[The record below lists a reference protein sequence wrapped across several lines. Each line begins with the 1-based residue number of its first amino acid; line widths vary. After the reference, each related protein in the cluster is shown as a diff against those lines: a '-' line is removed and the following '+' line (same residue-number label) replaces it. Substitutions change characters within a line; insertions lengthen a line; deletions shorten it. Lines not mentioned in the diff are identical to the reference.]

1 MPTVTPWNPEQ
12 VPILSRLRAQFP
24 DAVPIGTYLD
34 RVATALD
41 PFEFRPDDT
50 FAAVSICRDELTQ
63 HLIEEVAQR
72 WHRPFA
78 LGGLGGLPSLGRTG
92 WQACLSH
99 VPDADGRGHLL
110 VFGMPHIGMDPDGG
124 FGQSLRRQQDRP
136 TATCGAINALVD
148 TVKRGTVDSL
158 PAGLDDHEAQRLLRF
173 ADGGSGAVPLEVVEL
188 THRVA
193 DAIETEMW
201 TELDAL
207 EAWRDMDVAVFCGVQ
222 IHVPERSDHV
232 LATGAS
238 VQLADGERRQLDL

>member
-1 MPTVTPWNPEQ
+1 MWDPDP
-12 VPILSRLRAQFP
+12 VPILSRLRSQFP
-24 DAVPIGTYLD
+24 DAVPVGTYLD

-41 PFEFRPDDT
+41 PFDFRPDDT

-63 HLIEEVAQR
+63 RLIEDVAQR

-99 VPDADGRGHLL
+99 VPDAAGRGHLL

-124 FGQSLRRQQDRP
+124 LGQSLRRQQAQP
-136 TATCGAINALVD
+136 TSTCGAIASLLA
-148 TVKRGTVDSL
+148 TLKHGAPESL
-158 PAGLDDHEAQRLLRF
+158 PPGLDDREAQRLLDF
-173 ADGGSGAVPLEVVEL
+173 ADGGSGDVPLEVVEL
-188 THRVA
+188 TYRVA
-193 DAIETEMW
+193 QAIETEMW

-207 EAWRDMDVAVFCGVQ
+207 EAWRDMDVAVFSGVQ

-232 LATGAS
+232 WPTGAS
-238 VQLADGERRQLDL
+238 VKGADGARRSLEV

>member
-1 MPTVTPWNPEQ
+1 M
-12 VPILSRLRAQFP
+12 PILSRLRARFP
-24 DAVPIGTYLD
+24 DAIPIETYLD

-41 PFEFRPDDT
+41 PFDFRPENT

-63 HLIEEVAQR
+63 HLIEEVAGR

-99 VPDADGRGHLL
+99 VPDAGGRGHLL

-124 FGQSLRRQQDRP
+124 LGQSLRRQQDRP
-136 TATCGAINALVD
+136 TSTCGAIASLLAAL
-148 TVKRGTVDSL
+148 KSGEVDSL
-158 PAGLDDHEAQRLLRF
+158 PPGLDDHEAQRLLDF
-173 ADGGSGAVPLEVVEL
+173 AAGGSGSVPLEVVEL

-193 DAIETEMW
+193 LAIETEMW
-201 TELDAL
+201 AELDAL
-207 EAWRDMDVAVFCGVQ
+207 GAWRDMDVAVFSGVQ

-232 LATGAS
+232 WPTGAS
-238 VQLADGERRQLDL
+238 VKGADGERRPLDL